1 METESPQ
8 EPDNVVKQENFS
20 TIEPIIKPLF
30 HRGKNTVVITI
41 HDRGRIRSYMCFFK
55 ISF

>member
-30 HRGKNTVVITI
+30 HGGKNTVVITI
-41 HDRGRIRSYMCFFK
+41 HDRGRIRSYMCFFS